1 MKTKNEFK
9 SSQAYIRILILCF
22 GFFFSS
28 SAFSLTWYDLATATS
43 KCSSL
48 CSSSAFDY
56 ACELEIST
64 VYRCRTYNIDGDLRS
79 IYTWSIADAIL
90 PDPDTILICESPKV
104 ANPDGSKTCITVPFE
119 ISCWDGSTSVGGV
132 CPSKVTCQDGSEH
145 VGPYICPSPLPAC
158 SSLVCSD
165 SPQECVNGDG
175 SAGSVPACP
184 LPYQCW
190 DGSYA
195 VDAEACPWP
204 DVLCDDGSTA
214 PDFDSC
220 PSGTGQVICKDGSL
234 APTQND
240 CPTDG
245 DGGSGDGGGSGTTTT
260 TTSPDGTKTSVTTKP
275 DGTKITTVTK
285 PDGSSTTTT
294 VSPDGTTTVT
304 TTPATG
310 IEWIN
315 CPDGSKALTYEMCF
329 VRDTEPPTGDNA
341 TCWDGSTA
349 PDLTTC
355 PVQINC
361 PDGSSIHEGEDC
373 PLTVG
378 NYPACEDTIGFCTD
392 SGKCSGA
399 FGDENVAV
407 CDNFEPIEIDP
418 DEPVD
423 PVEPPD
429 KPLDPVD
436 APTDDPEF
444 DKPTDDPCANGAC
457 DGTQTEMPK
466 DYARESTA
474 QAIVNVN
481 KSIGNLVEDIRFKE
495 LASMIAYLNDS
506 TNSLESIKE
515 YEKLNFAK
523 FKELTKELGLQGLND
538 QQFYD
543 LITKKT
549 DQSNRSLADISKA
562 IDWQNNKLAVNDQLK
577 INELKNIKAAV
588 DKSTEE
594 QENQTFLLSKLAD
607 SLSESSDNSD
617 ELIASLGDIQSTLD
631 GALKDDGSSINLPS
645 TDVDLGTDDPDF
657 SRLDN
662 MRDDIQNIT
671 SDNMSKLMDTN
682 ELTHFEVLL
691 DAVIPGVSSLYSTLP
706 STSCTQEFTQPFTIQ
721 GTTRIFSLDVCG
733 RLADLKL
740 ALAWIFGWY
749 AMRTAFNNIF
759 APKGS

>member
-1 MKTKNEFK
+1 MKIKNDFK

-22 GFFFSS
+22 GVFFSS
-28 SAFSLTWYDLATATS
+28 NAFS
-43 KCSSL
+43 
-48 CSSSAFDY
+48 FD
-56 ACELEIST
+56 CGVGWI
-64 VYRCRTYNIDGDLRS
+64 
-79 IYTWSIADAIL
+79 W
-90 PDPDTILICESPKV
+90 DPDNSYGFGSQQCLNFSTGEVVGIMTCS
-104 ANPDGSKTCITVPFE
+104 DGSQVWSYQGCPSEPPPEDPEFV
-119 ISCWDGSTSVGGV
+119 CWDGSMSVGGT
-132 CPSKVTCQDGSEH
+132 CPPQNTVICPDGSEH
-145 VGPYICPSPLPAC
+145 SAPYTCPINTSPSCSTLICAD
-158 SSLVCSD
+158 V
-165 SPQECVNGDG
+165 PQQCTNADG
-175 SAGSVPACP
+175 SAGSIPACP

-190 DGSYA
+190 DGSFA
-195 VDAEACPWP
+195 ADAESCPWP

-220 PSGTGQVICKDGSL
+220 PSGAGQVICKDGSL

-245 DGGSGDGGGSGTTTT
+245 DGGGGDGDGGTTTT

-294 VSPDGTTTVT
+294 VLPDGTTTVT

-315 CPDGSKALTYEMCF
+315 CPDGSKALSYEMCF
-329 VRDTEPPTGDNA
+329 VRDTEPPTGGEFP
-341 TCWDGSTA
+341 CWDGSTSV
-349 PDLTTC
+349 DGTC

-361 PDGSSIHEGEDC
+361 PNGTSIHEGETC
-373 PLTVG
+373 PSTLPD
-378 NYPACEDTIGFCTD
+378 YPACEDTPSFCTD
-392 SGKCSGA
+392 SGKCTGS
-399 FGDENVAV
+399 FGNVENAPF
-407 CDNFEPIEIDP
+407 CDKFEEIVIDP
-418 DEPVD
+418 DEPIDPED
-423 PVEPPD
+423 PVD

-436 APTDDPEF
+436 TPTDDPEF

-515 YEKLNFAK
+515 YEKLNFDK

-543 LITKKT
+543 LMTKKT
-549 DQSNRSLADISKA
+549 DMSNRLLQDISNS
-562 IDWQNNKLAVNDQLK
+562 IDWDKNNLSVSDQLK
-577 INELKNIKAAV
+577 INELKKIKKAV
-588 DKSTEE
+588 DESTE
-594 QENQTFLLSKLAD
+594 QLENQTFLLSKLAD

-617 ELIASLGDIQSTLD
+617 ELIASLGDIKSTLD
-631 GALKDDGSSINLPS
+631 GAFKDDGSAVNLPS
-645 TDVDLGTDDPDF
+645 TDSDVGDLLGTSGTDLSDSIGED
-657 SRLDN
+657 LTGI
-662 MRDDIQNIT
+662 RDAALNKMT
-671 SDNMSKLMDTN
+671 DTN
-682 ELTHFEVLL
+682 ELDNLKNGSSSSVASITSFFTDAIPSPVCSASHAVNQTFTVGGVTRTFAL
-691 DAVIPGVSSLYSTLP
+691 DP
-706 STSCTQEFTQPFTIQ
+706 CQ
-721 GTTRIFSLDVCG
+721 
-733 RLADLKL
+733 RLAELKL
-740 ALAWIFGWY
+740 ALAYIFALYSG
-749 AMRTAFNNIF
+749 RTAFNNIF